1 MGIFI
6 YSGYQKVTNKLD
18 LWSNEED
25 VNLQWAKDFMPRN
38 RFMVILRDLHLAD
51 NCQIDKNDPYYKIR
65 SYIGYLNNSFLEGL
79 PLDQN
84 LSIDEVMIPY
94 FGRHG
99 TKQFIWGKPI
109 RYGFKLW
116 GLASIFGVEGFN
128 WTVKTSVMTDCIVG
142 HMSSKLIS
150 TATKSANLEL
160 TLAVLSVR
168 LI

>member
-1 MGIFI
+1 M
-6 YSGYQKVTNKLD
+6 
-18 LWSNEED
+18 
-25 VNLQWAKDFMPRN
+25 
-38 RFMVILRDLHLAD
+38 
-51 NCQIDKNDPYYKIR
+51 
-65 SYIGYLNNSFLEGL
+65 EGL

-99 TKQFIWGKPI
+99 TKQFIRGKAI

-142 HMSSKLIS
+142 HMSSKLVS
-150 TATKSANLEL
+150 TAAKSANHEL